1 MKKKIFLF
9 SILLSTTLLFGQSP
23 KKLKNEVIAS
33 IESEKEALIEVS
45 DKIWA
50 AAEIA
55 FQEKVSSKTLI
66 EYAKANGFTVEEGV
80 AETPTAFVAT
90 YGFGKPVIG
99 ILGEFDALP
108 GISQNSA
115 SSQDQ
120 WIGDKQPKAIK
131 KRYPCHCFFSIQE
144 KIEKVVPS
152 FESLRSCHSIGRYC
166 KKKDRKPYAVKS
178 NHSLKIEI

>member
-1 MKKKIFLF
+1 MKKGILLF
-9 SILLSTTLLFGQSP
+9 SLLLSTTLLFGQSS

-90 YGFGKPVIG
+90 YGSGKPVIG
-99 ILGEFDALP
+99 ILENLMLCQE
-108 GISQNSA
+108 S
-115 SSQDQ
+115 
-120 WIGDKQPKAIK
+120 PKRQVQTK
-131 KRYPCHCFFSIQE
+131 
-144 KIEKVVPS
+144 
-152 FESLRSCHSIGRYC
+152 SL
-166 KKKDRKPYAVKS
+166 
-178 NHSLKIEI
+178 